1 MARTI
6 RKCDYHCVI
15 LDDGVGTTR
24 GIVKALCGKG
34 IRLLA
39 FSSFPFGKGR
49 TQLDVVTE
57 DPDALA
63 RVLAELGLSVSTKK
77 SGFLIHAGGEPCAL
91 AEVLAQLDRAD
102 VPITSVQAIA
112 TGMDQCAALLWT
124 RPEDVSKA
132 AAVLNSDETYSDT
145 VDEASEESFPAS
157 DSPAWVF

>member
-1 MARTI
+1 MARTV

-15 LDDGVGTTR
+15 LEGGVGTTR
-24 GIVKALCGKG
+24 DIVKALCGEG

-39 FSSFPFGKGR
+39 FSSFPFGQGR

-63 RVLAELGLSVSTKK
+63 SVLVELGLSVSTKK
-77 SGFLIHAGGEPCAL
+77 SGLLIQASGEPCAI
-91 AEVLAQLDRAD
+91 ADVLAQLDRAD

-112 TGMDQCAALLWT
+112 TGVDQCAALLST
-124 RPEDVSKA
+124 RPEDVPKA
-132 AAVLNSDETYSDT
+132 AAVLNSDNTYRDT